1 MSVVIPDRNNTSFQ
15 SLLEALD
22 NVLSD
27 ENNIVLMDLKKVEDK
42 DSDKTVQIALKVF
55 VPQAKRT
62 TTRDMVA
69 SYLNDQLDKGIDIG
83 IEEVRVGTN
92 SNPYKEQLDLVI
104 RKVGSKAQ
112 VIRVEIKPTNSGG
125 SGGGSAATTIQ
136 ESGMAL
142 FAAIRYLK
150 NKDLECHPE
159 RPEDCLTDD
168 DYIEGMKYVDAPG
181 VTIEEIK
188 SLPSF
193 WKDSFIL
200 GANTIYNNIK
210 GSGWEFLRGDNL
222 IEKEISNRFTKV
234 VKPSKEANIS
244 QEDKWN
250 PSDIW
255 MIKKSEKT
263 NILDLLRQE
272 TTVDCL
278 NNFLQMTFSDETV
291 IVKSGKSVPR
301 KSLIGISLKKLGA
314 TARFKVQNKIGV
326 NRLKKVEGVLFK
338 KRETLARLKAFTSI
352 DVYFNHGTSKTD
364 SFQARNFAGANKGD
378 WKLELKGEFAA
389 MGKVQGSLV
398 RDLLKRAKF
407 SDIPNEPNFTDCKL
421 VSGKK
426 EESITNEIYK
436 LLKKFSPSDF
446 KGTEDELKQVIRDKG
461 ASYRYSKL
469 SGLRLLDWFISL
481 TTSEANRAMKELY
494 LYASSQSDKSS
505 VYYKM
510 F

>member
-1 MSVVIPDRNNTSFQ
+1 MSVAIPDRNDTSFS

-22 NVLSD
+22 NVLED
-27 ENNIVLMDLKKVEDK
+27 QNIVLMDLMKVEDK

-55 VPQAKRT
+55 VPQIKRT

-69 SYLNDQLDKGIDIG
+69 SYLNNKLDKGIDIG
-83 IEEVRVGTN
+83 IEEVKVGTN

-104 RKVGSKAQ
+104 RKIGKKSQ

-125 SGGGSAATTIQ
+125 SGGGTAATTIQ

-168 DYIEGMKYVDAPG
+168 DYIEGMKHVDAPG

-193 WKDSFIL
+193 WKNSFIL
-200 GANTIYNNIK
+200 GANTIYKNIK
-210 GSGWEFLRGDNL
+210 GSGWEFLRGDDL
-222 IEKEISNRFTKV
+222 IEKEISNRFKKV
-234 VKPSKEANIS
+234 VKIDKQANLA

-263 NILDLLRQE
+263 NILNLLKQE
-272 TTVDCL
+272 NTVDCL
-278 NNFLQMTFSDETV
+278 NNFLQMTFSDEPI

-301 KSLIGISLKKLGA
+301 KSLIGISLKKLGG
-314 TARFKVQNKIGV
+314 TARFKEQNKIGV
-326 NRLKKVEGVLFK
+326 NRLKKVEGILFK

-352 DVYFNHGTSKTD
+352 DVYFNYGPSNFD
-364 SFQARNFAGANKGD
+364 SFQARNFAGGNKGD

-389 MGKVQGSLV
+389 MGKVQGSVV

-407 SDIPNEPNFTDCKL
+407 NNIPNEPDFIDCKQ

-436 LLKKFSPSDF
+436 LLDKFSPSDF

-469 SGLRLLDWFISL
+469 SGLRLLDWFVSL
-481 TTSEANRAMKELY
+481 TVSESNRAMKELY

>member
-1 MSVVIPDRNNTSFQ
+1 MSVAIPDRNDTSFS

-22 NVLSD
+22 NVLED
-27 ENNIVLMDLKKVEDK
+27 QNIVLMDLMKVEDK

-55 VPQAKRT
+55 VPQIKRT

-69 SYLNDQLDKGIDIG
+69 SYLNNKLDKGIDVG
-83 IEEVRVGTN
+83 IEEVKVGTN

-104 RKVGSKAQ
+104 RKIGKKSQ

-125 SGGGSAATTIQ
+125 SGGGTAATTIQ

-168 DYIEGMKYVDAPG
+168 DYIEGMKHVDAPG

-193 WKDSFIL
+193 WKNSFIL
-200 GANTIYNNIK
+200 GANTIYKNIK
-210 GSGWEFLRGDNL
+210 GSGWEFLRGDDL
-222 IEKEISNRFTKV
+222 IEKEISNRFKKV
-234 VKPSKEANIS
+234 VKIDKQANLA

-263 NILDLLRQE
+263 NILNLLKQE
-272 TTVDCL
+272 NTVDCL
-278 NNFLQMTFSDETV
+278 NNFLQMTFSDEPI

-301 KSLIGISLKKLGA
+301 KSLIGISLKKLGG
-314 TARFKVQNKIGV
+314 TVRFKEQNKIGV
-326 NRLKKVEGVLFK
+326 NRLKKVEGILFK

-352 DVYFNHGTSKTD
+352 DVYFNYGPSNFD
-364 SFQARNFAGANKGD
+364 SFQARNFAGGNKGD

-389 MGKVQGSLV
+389 MGKVQGSVV

-407 SDIPNEPNFTDCKL
+407 NNIPNEPDFIDCKQ

-436 LLKKFSPSDF
+436 LLDKFSPSDF

-469 SGLRLLDWFISL
+469 SGLRLLDWFVSL
-481 TTSEANRAMKELY
+481 TVSESNRAMKELY

>member
-1 MSVVIPDRNNTSFQ
+1 MSVVIPNRNETSFN
-15 SLLEALD
+15 SLLESLD

-27 ENNIVLMDLKKVEDK
+27 ESNIVLMDLKKVEDK

-104 RKVGSKAQ
+104 RKIGSKAQ

-125 SGGGSAATTIQ
+125 SGGGSAATAIQ

-168 DYIEGMKYVDAPG
+168 DYIEGMRYVDAPG
-181 VTIEEIK
+181 VTIDEIK

-250 PSDIW
+250 
-255 MIKKSEKT
+255 
-263 NILDLLRQE
+263 
-272 TTVDCL
+272 
-278 NNFLQMTFSDETV
+278 
-291 IVKSGKSVPR
+291 
-301 KSLIGISLKKLGA
+301 
-314 TARFKVQNKIGV
+314 
-326 NRLKKVEGVLFK
+326 
-338 KRETLARLKAFTSI
+338 
-352 DVYFNHGTSKTD
+352 
-364 SFQARNFAGANKGD
+364 
-378 WKLELKGEFAA
+378 
-389 MGKVQGSLV
+389 
-398 RDLLKRAKF
+398 
-407 SDIPNEPNFTDCKL
+407 
-421 VSGKK
+421 
-426 EESITNEIYK
+426 
-436 LLKKFSPSDF
+436 
-446 KGTEDELKQVIRDKG
+446 
-461 ASYRYSKL
+461 
-469 SGLRLLDWFISL
+469 
-481 TTSEANRAMKELY
+481 
-494 LYASSQSDKSS
+494 
-505 VYYKM
+505 
-510 F
+510 

>member
-1 MSVVIPDRNNTSFQ
+1 MSVAIPDRNDTSFS

-22 NVLSD
+22 NVLED
-27 ENNIVLMDLKKVEDK
+27 QNIVLMDLMKVEDK

-55 VPQAKRT
+55 VPQIKRT

-69 SYLNDQLDKGIDIG
+69 SYLNNQLDKGIDIG
-83 IEEVRVGTN
+83 IEEVKVGTN

-104 RKVGSKAQ
+104 RKIGKKSQ

-125 SGGGSAATTIQ
+125 SGGGTAATTIQ

-168 DYIEGMKYVDAPG
+168 DYIEGMKHVDAPG

-193 WKDSFIL
+193 WKNSFIL
-200 GANTIYNNIK
+200 GANTIYKNIK
-210 GSGWEFLRGDNL
+210 GSGWEFLRGDDL
-222 IEKEISNRFTKV
+222 IEKEISNRFKKV
-234 VKPSKEANIS
+234 VKIDKQANLA

-263 NILDLLRQE
+263 NILNLLKQE
-272 TTVDCL
+272 NTVDCL
-278 NNFLQMTFSDETV
+278 NNFLQMTFSDEPI

-301 KSLIGISLKKLGA
+301 KSLIGISLKKLGG
-314 TARFKVQNKIGV
+314 TVRFKEQNKIGV
-326 NRLKKVEGVLFK
+326 NRLKKVEGILFK

-352 DVYFNHGTSKTD
+352 DVYFNYGPSNFD
-364 SFQARNFAGANKGD
+364 SFQARNFAGGNKGD

-389 MGKVQGSLV
+389 MGKVQGSVV

-407 SDIPNEPNFTDCKL
+407 NNIPNEPDFIDCKQ

-436 LLKKFSPSDF
+436 LLDKFSPSDF

-469 SGLRLLDWFISL
+469 SGLRLLDWFVSL
-481 TTSEANRAMKELY
+481 TVSESNRAMKELY

>member
-1 MSVVIPDRNNTSFQ
+1 MSVAIPDRNDTSFS

-22 NVLSD
+22 NVLED
-27 ENNIVLMDLKKVEDK
+27 QNIVLMDLMKVEDK

-55 VPQAKRT
+55 VPQIKRT

-69 SYLNDQLDKGIDIG
+69 SYLNNKLDKGIDVG
-83 IEEVRVGTN
+83 IEEVKVGTN

-104 RKVGSKAQ
+104 RKIGKKSQ

-125 SGGGSAATTIQ
+125 SGGGTAATTIQ

-168 DYIEGMKYVDAPG
+168 DYIEGMKHVDAPG

-193 WKDSFIL
+193 WKNSFIL
-200 GANTIYNNIK
+200 GANTIYKNIK
-210 GSGWEFLRGDNL
+210 GSGWEFLRGDDL
-222 IEKEISNRFTKV
+222 IEKEISNRFKKV
-234 VKPSKEANIS
+234 VKIDKQANLA

-263 NILDLLRQE
+263 NILNLLKQE
-272 TTVDCL
+272 NTVDCL
-278 NNFLQMTFSDETV
+278 NNFLQMTFSDEPI

-301 KSLIGISLKKLGA
+301 KSLIGISLKKLGG
-314 TARFKVQNKIGV
+314 TARFKEQNKIGV
-326 NRLKKVEGVLFK
+326 NRLKKVEGILFK

-352 DVYFNHGTSKTD
+352 DVYFNYGPSNFD
-364 SFQARNFAGANKGD
+364 SFQARNFAGGNKGD

-389 MGKVQGSLV
+389 MGKVQGSVV

-407 SDIPNEPNFTDCKL
+407 NNIPNEPDFIDCKQ

-436 LLKKFSPSDF
+436 LLDKFSPSDF

-469 SGLRLLDWFISL
+469 SGLRLLDWFVSL
-481 TTSEANRAMKELY
+481 TVSESNRAMKELY

>member
-1 MSVVIPDRNNTSFQ
+1 MSVAIPDRNDTSFS

-22 NVLSD
+22 NVLED
-27 ENNIVLMDLKKVEDK
+27 QNIVLMDLMKVEDK

-55 VPQAKRT
+55 VPQIKRT

-69 SYLNDQLDKGIDIG
+69 SYLNNKLDKGIDIG
-83 IEEVRVGTN
+83 IEEVKVGTN

-104 RKVGSKAQ
+104 RKIGKKSQ

-125 SGGGSAATTIQ
+125 SGGGTAATTIQ

-159 RPEDCLTDD
+159 RPEDCLTDG
-168 DYIEGMKYVDAPG
+168 DYIEGMKHVDAPG

-193 WKDSFIL
+193 WKNSFIL
-200 GANTIYNNIK
+200 GANTIYKNIK
-210 GSGWEFLRGDNL
+210 GSGWEFLRGDDL
-222 IEKEISNRFTKV
+222 IEKEISNRFKKV
-234 VKPSKEANIS
+234 VKIDKQANLA

-263 NILDLLRQE
+263 NILNLLKQE
-272 TTVDCL
+272 NTVDCL
-278 NNFLQMTFSDETV
+278 NNFLQMTFSDEPI

-301 KSLIGISLKKLGA
+301 KSLIGISLKKLGG
-314 TARFKVQNKIGV
+314 TVRFKEQNKIGV
-326 NRLKKVEGVLFK
+326 NRLKKVEGILFK

-352 DVYFNHGTSKTD
+352 DVYFNYGPSNFD
-364 SFQARNFAGANKGD
+364 SFQARNFAGGNKGD

-389 MGKVQGSLV
+389 MGKVQGSVV

-407 SDIPNEPNFTDCKL
+407 NNIPNEPDFIDCKQ

-436 LLKKFSPSDF
+436 LLDKFSPSDF

-469 SGLRLLDWFISL
+469 SGLRLLDWFVSL
-481 TTSEANRAMKELY
+481 TVSESNRAMKELY